1 MKRIIVFST
10 ILALVLLNACDN
22 AESPV
27 DESQAPS
34 ISFTDVIGNL
44 QISFLAGT
52 ESIAYTITNPVADG
66 KLIPSASDSWITGYD
81 TSTEGLLYFTVEE
94 NPAKEARSA
103 ILTLT
108 YAYNGGNTSAQINVI
123 QEASNAIVF
132 EATYADGYYYGN
144 QYTDNSMR
152 YYTWLT
158 ENPLQGDALGAGIS
172 YCFDIYADAPTDM
185 DAIAPAPGTYTLS
198 ASTSIG
204 TFGSRESRLYDG
216 DTGEMIY
223 FTEGVLIITQDGD
236 RYHYAAE
243 LTDTAGVLHRI
254 TYTGPVS
261 LYDTTNPYTSVLDG
275 DYEMDLDGATLYAYY
290 FGTYYNNLTANWS
303 GTVVPAGGNGDAFQF
318 DLCAPL
324 SYDFAAGL
332 PTGDFV
338 IDGSMEE
345 YTSLYGYK
353 DVFSSAV
360 GTWYYEMTNH
370 GMSDRVAP
378 IVSGTISISK
388 EGMSYSLI
396 LDGKDDIGNTVTA
409 SWSGNVNSI
418 DQTVGYISPSA
429 LPLQ

>member
-1 MKRIIVFST
+1 MKKIIVFST
-10 ILALVLLNACDN
+10 ILELVLLNACDN

-158 ENPLQGDALGAGIS
+158 ENVRYDQRYYADFASMPYDSATARGALADHTAICGGYAQALQLLFEQAGIPCLTVS
-172 YCFDIYADAPTDM
+172 GVSSGENHMWNLALLDGRWLYFDA
-185 DAIAPAPGTYTLS
+185 
-198 ASTSIG
+198 TSDRG
-204 TFGSRESRLYDG
+204 MAQFGFRKFAV
-216 DTGEMIY
+216 TGE
-223 FTEGVLIITQDGD
+223 
-236 RYHYAAE
+236 E
-243 LTDTAGVLHRI
+243 LTG
-254 TYTGPVS
+254 YTWDEDWMLRLASS
-261 LYDTTNPYTSVLDG
+261 LG
-275 DYEMDLDGATLYAYY
+275 GA
-290 FGTYYNNLTANWS
+290 
-303 GTVVPAGGNGDAFQF
+303 
-318 DLCAPL
+318 
-324 SYDFAAGL
+324 
-332 PTGDFV
+332 
-338 IDGSMEE
+338 
-345 YTSLYGYK
+345 
-353 DVFSSAV
+353 
-360 GTWYYEMTNH
+360 
-370 GMSDRVAP
+370 
-378 IVSGTISISK
+378 
-388 EGMSYSLI
+388 
-396 LDGKDDIGNTVTA
+396 
-409 SWSGNVNSI
+409 
-418 DQTVGYISPSA
+418 
-429 LPLQ
+429 